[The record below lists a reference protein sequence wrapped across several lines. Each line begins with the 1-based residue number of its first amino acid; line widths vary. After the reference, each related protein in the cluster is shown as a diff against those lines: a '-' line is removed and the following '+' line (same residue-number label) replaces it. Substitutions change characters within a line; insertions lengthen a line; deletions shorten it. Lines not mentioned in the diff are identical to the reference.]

1 MKKIQI
7 FDSTLR
13 DGSQGE
19 GISYSVQD
27 KLNIVRALD
36 ELGVSFI
43 EAGNPGSNPK
53 DMEFFQ
59 EAKKL
64 TLTNSKLV
72 AFGST
77 RRKDIS
83 CAEDA
88 NLQSLLS
95 AETDVVCIFGKTW
108 DFQVTEILHAT
119 LDENLEMIED
129 TVSYLKSKGKEVIFD
144 AEHFFTGFQANKEY
158 ALKALE
164 AAVKGG
170 ASCLVLCETK
180 GGAMPMECYNAT
192 KIVTETFCKNESA
205 PSRENAESVLV
216 DTNGSTPLRE
226 NASTNPRENANG
238 VLVDRNGKTVSVGIH
253 THNDSGLAVANSLLA
268 VEAGATHVQGVLLGF
283 GERTGNANLSTI
295 IADLQLK
302 LGCQC
307 IPEENMKKLTPICK
321 RIAEIT
327 NIALPAGL
335 PFVGSSAFAHK
346 AGMHIDA
353 VIKNPFA
360 YEHITPESV
369 GNERVFLMSEVAGR
383 SMIIEKVQKFDKSIT
398 KSSPIVQEIVKKVKD
413 LEHDGYQF
421 EGADA
426 SFEILV
432 RKSIGK
438 YQPFFNLHYYKTSG
452 EFPRFAD
459 DQSAFAQVKLD
470 VEGKAVITAGD
481 GDGPVNALDSALRKA
496 LVEFYPSV
504 SQIHLTDYK
513 VRVLDGKS
521 ATASRVRVLIE
532 SSDGTDTWA
541 TMGVSSDVMEA
552 SYIALVDSFEY
563 KLIKDL
569 ERKFAK
575 IL

>member
-1 MKKIQI
+1 MKKIDI

-64 TLTNSKLV
+64 NLKNSKLV

-83 CAEDA
+83 CDEDA

-95 AETDVVCIFGKTW
+95 ADTDYVCIFGKTW
-108 DFQVTEILHAT
+108 DFQVTDILHAT
-119 LDENLEMIED
+119 LEENLEMITD
-129 TVSYLKSKGKEVIFD
+129 TVAYLVSKGKKVIFD
-144 AEHFFTGFQANKEY
+144 AEHFFTGFAANSDY
-158 ALKALE
+158 AIQSLD

-170 ASCLVLCETK
+170 AICLCLCETK

-192 KIVTETFCKNESA
+192 KTVVEKFEKIV
-205 PSRENAESVLV
+205 V
-216 DTNGSTPLRE
+216 
-226 NASTNPRENANG
+226 G
-238 VLVDRNGKTVSVGIH
+238 VH

-268 VEAGATHVQGVLLGF
+268 VEAGATHIQGVLLGF

-302 LGCQC
+302 MNCEC
-307 IPEENMKKLTPICK
+307 IPPENMQNLTPICK
-321 RIAEIT
+321 RVAEIT
-327 NIALPAGL
+327 NIALNPGM
-335 PFVGSSAFAHK
+335 PYVGGSAFAHK

-360 YEHITPESV
+360 YEHITPETV
-369 GNERVFLMSEVAGR
+369 GNERVFLMSEVAGK
-383 SMIIEKVQKFDKSIT
+383 SMIVEKVQKFDKT
-398 KSSPIVQEIVKKVKD
+398 LNKSSPIVAEIVKKVKE
-413 LEHDGYQF
+413 LEHEGYQF

-432 RKSIGK
+432 RKQIGK
-438 YQPFFNLHYYKTSG
+438 YQPFYNLHYYKTSG
-452 EFPRFAD
+452 EFPRFSD
-459 DQSAFAQVKLD
+459 DQSSFCQLKLD
-470 VEGKAVITAGD
+470 VEGEAVVAAGE
-481 GDGPVNALDSALRKA
+481 GDGPVNAMDVALRQA
-496 LVEFYPSV
+496 LVQFYPAV
-504 SQIHLTDYK
+504 SKIHLTDYK
-513 VRVLDGKS
+513 VRVLDSKG
-521 ATASRVRVLIE
+521 ATASKVRVLIE
-532 SSDGTDTWA
+532 SSDGKDTWS
-541 TMGVSSDVMEA
+541 TMGVSSDIMEA
-552 SYIALVDSFEY
+552 SYLALVDSFEY

-569 ERKFAK
+569 EKKFAK